1 MKTIDI
7 GKHKVEI
14 FDSIDELP
22 IKRFHKFNKFL
33 LVDAGVGS
41 DLMDINDKIL
51 KILRYMD
58 KSDKANAKIEL
69 ENLRQ
74 SLYLISQETNVKH
87 LSFMALVKS
96 VDGVEVTDLSDE
108 NLRKIQKTFES
119 TELGFFSQLL
129 MSFKKKVDTEL
140 NLYFPGQFDDAA
152 SREYCDKLKARILLQ
167 LDSIIRKTNNLEEID
182 RIDDFLLTLAKP
194 KIFSGRE
201 SAEIAYD
208 KQFEDMCLFL
218 SHELSLDIDKL
229 SVLQFYNSFEY
240 IKKLRKK
247 QNGR

>member
-7 GKHKVEI
+7 GIHKVEI
-14 FDSIDELP
+14 YDSIDELP
-22 IKRFHKFNKFL
+22 VKRFHKFNKYL
-33 LVDAGVGS
+33 LVDAGIGS
-41 DLMDINDKIL
+41 DMMDLNDRIL
-51 KILRYMD
+51 KIMRYID
-58 KSDKANAKIEL
+58 KSDKTNAKVEL

-74 SLYLISQETNVKH
+74 SIYLISQETNVKH

-96 VDGVEVTDLSDE
+96 IDGVEVTDLSDD
-108 NLRKIQKTFES
+108 NLKKLQKTFD
-119 TELGFFSQLL
+119 TTPLGFFSQLL
-129 MSFKKKVDTEL
+129 MNFKKKVDTEL
-140 NLYFPGQFDDAA
+140 ALYFPGQFDDAA

-167 LDSIIRKTNNLEEID
+167 LDSIIRKTNNTEEID

-218 SHELSLDIDKL
+218 AHELSLDIDKL

-240 IKKLRKK
+240 IKKIRKK